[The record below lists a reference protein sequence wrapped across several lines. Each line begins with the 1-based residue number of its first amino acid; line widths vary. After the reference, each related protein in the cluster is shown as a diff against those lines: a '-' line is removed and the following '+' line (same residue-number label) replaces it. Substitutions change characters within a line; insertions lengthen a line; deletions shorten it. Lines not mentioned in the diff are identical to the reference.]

1 MVIHFSGIKEFLIA
15 VAACCVMQMQLCQAQ
30 DKLYPN
36 EFPLGDVKLLD
47 GPFKQARDL
56 NMQTLLKYD
65 VDRLLAPYRKEA
77 GLSEKAKCYP
87 NWDGLDGHV
96 GGHYLSAMAINYAA
110 TGNAECK
117 KRMDH
122 MISELK
128 ACQDANALKYPDW
141 GVGYVGGIPNSAGL
155 WPKIKAGEVGTIWK
169 YWAPYYNIHKMFAG
183 LRDAWIYTGNTDAK
197 NIFLQF
203 CDWSIHI
210 TAGLTDAQMEE
221 MLGNEHGG
229 MD

>member
-1 MVIHFSGIKEFLIA
+1 MINKLNMKRFYLLASMLGYLLLGSNNLK
-15 VAACCVMQMQLCQAQ
+15 AQ

-36 EFPLGDVKLLD
+36 EFPLKDVTLLD
-47 GPFKQARDL
+47 GPFKHARDL
-56 NMQTLLKYD
+56 NIEVLLKYD

-77 GLSEKAKCYP
+77 GLPEKAKSYP

-141 GVGYVGGIPNSAGL
+141 GVVMS
-155 WPKIKAGEVGTIWK
+155 EVFPIV
-169 YWAPYYNIHKMFAG
+169 
-183 LRDAWIYTGNTDAK
+183 
-197 NIFLQF
+197 
-203 CDWSIHI
+203 
-210 TAGLTDAQMEE
+210 
-221 MLGNEHGG
+221 
-229 MD
+229 